1 MKEFCNIIQLYLVQD
16 IQSFRDG
23 IITMKSGR
31 SFAEL
36 QTEDFSVTP
45 KEEKSDAGTLYNIE
59 ENINIEK
66 APTSVT
72 STYSIRRSAIV
83 RLSTTPGDN
92 PVYIGS
98 IAWPA
103 QVSIVTNLNKD
114 TLQVKAKMRQ
124 SPL

>member
-36 QTEDFSVTP
+36 RTEDFSVTP
-45 KEEKSDAGTLYNIE
+45 KVEKSDAGALYNIE

-103 QVSIVTNLNKD
+103 QVSIATNLNKD